1 MTINRYDMFP
11 HMEECLNMTLREW
24 LYFHNVMH
32 RHYTH
37 YMGRKVLKSPFD
49 WIVTRD
55 LVYDTRPEVIVEIGC
70 YEGGFTLWLAH
81 LLDAMQSDAT
91 IIGIDRAD
99 TPLAV
104 THPRITWVT
113 DDCLAPAA
121 LDRVTALCAGR
132 RGMVIEDS
140 DHKYLVT
147 KAILDAY
154 ARHVAVGS
162 YFVVEDTCV
171 EFLQL
176 PPFPGP
182 LKAVKEF
189 VEERQGAFVIDRS
202 REKYVMTY
210 NPMGYLLRVAE

>member
-37 YMGRKVLKSPFD
+37 YLGRKVLKSPFD
-49 WIVTRD
+49 WIVARD
-55 LVYDTRPEVIVEIGC
+55 LVFDTRPDVIVEIGC

-81 LLDAMQSDAT
+81 LLDAMGSDAE
-91 IIGIDRAD
+91 IIGIDIKE

-104 THPRITWVT
+104 EHPRITWVIG
-113 DDCLAPAA
+113 DCLDPAT
-121 LDRVTALCAGR
+121 LDRVTSLCAGR
-132 RGMVIEDS
+132 RGMVFEDS
-140 DHKYLVT
+140 DHKYLVA
-147 KAILDAY
+147 KATLDAY
-154 ARHVAVGS
+154 ARYVKTGC

-171 EFLQL
+171 EFLNL

-182 LKAVKEF
+182 LNAVKEF
-189 VEERQGAFVIDRS
+189 VENQQGAFVIDRS

-210 NPMGYLLRVAE
+210 NPMGYLLRVGE

>member
-1 MTINRYDMFP
+1 MFP
-11 HMEECLNMTLREW
+11 HIEACLNMTVREW

-32 RHYTH
+32 RHYTE
-37 YMGRKVLKSPFD
+37 YLGRKVLKSPFD
-49 WIVTRD
+49 WIVARD
-55 LVYDTRPEVIVEIGC
+55 LVYDTRPDVIVEIGC

-81 LLDAMQSDAT
+81 LLDAMRSDT
-91 IIGIDRAD
+91 QIIGIDIND

-104 THPRITWVT
+104 EHPRITWVVG
-113 DDCLAPAA
+113 DCLDPATQ
-121 LDRVTALCAGR
+121 DRVTTLCAGR

-154 ARHVAVGS
+154 ARFVGTGC

-171 EFLQL
+171 EFLNL

-189 VEERQGAFVIDRS
+189 IESQAGSFVIDRT

-210 NPMGYLLRVAE
+210 NPMGYLLRVAD